1 MFSAHTV
8 IRMLTW
14 VSSESQHSF
23 FTLYLGFS
31 HDKDTVT
38 QRLIKAARFYCDFPD
53 TNAIIVEMEAMAAV
67 APAGLWNVAVF

>member
-8 IRMLTW
+8 IRMLTRTQLQ
-14 VSSESQHSF
+14 SQHSF
-23 FTLYLGFS
+23 FTLPLCFS
-31 HDKDTVT
+31 CNKDTVT

-67 APAGLWNVAVF
+67 PPAGLWNVAVF